1 MGKVG
6 FGVSFLLIPYPSSL
20 STGMPV
26 KIPETLPARRILE
39 AEGIFVMGE
48 DRALHQD
55 IRPLQVAILNLMPT
69 KIATETQLLR
79 LLGNSPLQVEITLLR
94 TNSHAAKNTSQEHL
108 LAHYQTFDDVRDRK
122 FDGLMI
128 TGAPVEQMPFE
139 EVDYWRELQ
148 AIMDWSET
156 NVFST
161 FHICWG
167 AQAGLYHRY
176 GIPKYQLARKMF
188 GVFPHRILSKN
199 EKLLRGFDDEFLAPH
214 SRHTEIRAEDILRVP
229 DLKLL
234 AVSDQAGVYIVASQD
249 GRDIYI
255 TGHSEYD
262 PLTLKAEYDRDVSKG
277 LPIHVPINYYPND
290 DPTQMPQVRWRGH
303 ANLLYTN
310 WLNYHVYQETPYD
323 VEEIPVAKMFAPFGV

>member
-1 MGKVG
+1 
-6 FGVSFLLIPYPSSL
+6 
-20 STGMPV
+20 MPV
-26 KIPETLPARRILE
+26 KIPETLPARKILE
-39 AEGIFVMGE
+39 GEGIFVMDE

-55 IRPLQVAILNLMPT
+55 IRALQVAILNLMPT

-94 TNSHAAKNTSQEHL
+94 TDSHESKNTPQEHL
-108 LAHYQTFDDVRDRK
+108 LAHYLTFDDVRDRK
-122 FDGLMI
+122 FDGLII

-139 EVDYWRELQ
+139 HVDYWSELQ

-176 GIPKYQLARKMF
+176 GVPKYQLDHKMF
-188 GVFPHRILSKN
+188 GVFPHNVLSRS
-199 EKLLRGFDDEFLAPH
+199 EKILRGFDDVFLAPH
-214 SRHTEIRAEDILRVP
+214 SRHTEIRVEDIERVP

-234 AVSDQAGVYIVASQD
+234 AVSDEAGVYIVASRD
-249 GRDIYI
+249 GRNIYI

-262 PLTLKAEYDRDVSKG
+262 PFTLKAEYDRDVAKG
-277 LPIHVPINYYPND
+277 LPIHVPLNYYPNN
-290 DPTQMPQVRWRGH
+290 DPAREPQVRWRGH

-310 WLNYHVYQETPYD
+310 WLNYHVYQETPFD
-323 VEEIPVAKMFAPFGV
+323 VDEIPVKKMFAPFGV